1 MKRLTILISTLLF
14 LPFQIANAQ
23 VGQAYYVQVS
33 NPTALIQALDTLND
47 TQAGRSDNIDVRLEV
62 SVSNG
67 TSAATHNIVV
77 NGAAASDMDASRR
90 ANATSQDWADFIS
103 IVQDVAA
110 PVAELV
116 YVFMDVDNGKE
127 SIVTLGSFLVTNIDI
142 GTNPIIPPL
151 ELISLINESGLFL
164 GLLHRARAL
173 ACVNATDFFEKLI
186 ASKLVL
192 SPTCERSIR
201 IPRSFISFTTI
212 FPNSDNG
219 ELDVSPQPPPTR
231 FFSL

>member
-90 ANATSQDWADFIS
+90 VNATSQDWADFIS

-127 SIVTLGSFLVTNIDI
+127 SIVTSPNSYNNYVHLQVSDVATYMDALEDLMAADTRNVYMHAYQVF
-142 GTNPIIPPL
+142 GTGPNGANL
-151 ELISLINESGLFL
+151 T
-164 GLLHRARAL
+164 
-173 ACVNATDFFEKLI
+173 V
-186 ASKLVL
+186 VL
-192 SPTCERSIR
+192 SANTLEDLLAPTTGYEEFLQKTKDIR
-201 IPRSFISFTTI
+201 TPVS
-212 FPNSDNG
+212 NG
-219 ELDVSPQPPPTR
+219 IYQVIKAWE
-231 FFSL
+231 